1 MADDLKQKT
10 VTGVSWSF
18 VEQIL
23 TRGVN
28 FIIGIILARLLT
40 PTDYGLVGML
50 GIFLALSQLFIDGGL
65 AGALVRTKNP
75 SERDFSTVYII
86 NLVMSIVFYAI
97 LFVIAPAVAS
107 FYEQPLLK
115 SLLRI
120 TSLLLIIGSFSS
132 IHGVV
137 LTIRVDFKSQTIIS
151 LITALSSGFLGIIC
165 AYRGMGVWALVIQSL
180 TAALA
185 GTIAKIAFVRWFPR
199 LLFSKE
205 SFKRLFSYS
214 SKMLVATI
222 ISIVYENAYP
232 LVIGKRFSAA
242 DLGLFSQAGKFPG
255 VANGTIASALIR
267 VSFPVLSQIQDD
279 DERLLR
285 VYEKYIQLA
294 CFIIFPVLMGL
305 CGCAK
310 PIISF
315 LLTDK
320 WIDCVPLMQIICFGL
335 LSNAIT
341 TINLNLLYVKGRSD
355 LVLRLEIIKKS
366 FAFGILFLTMF
377 FSIKVMCIGQA
388 IYGVV
393 ALYFNTYYTKRILG
407 YSFSQQIRAAAPY
420 FGISLIIL
428 AEALL
433 SSTLIHNNLVSL
445 LVALAICPLT
455 YWFISKESG
464 LYAYLETKEL
474 LSKQFPFLSRWF

>member
-50 GIFLALSQLFIDGGL
+50 GIFIALSQLFIDGGL

-86 NLVMSIVFYAI
+86 NLVMSVVFYAI
-97 LFVIAPAVAS
+97 LFIIAPAVAS
-107 FYEQPLLK
+107 YYEQPLLK
-115 SLLRI
+115 SLLRV
-120 TSLLLIIGSFSS
+120 TSLLLIIGSLSS
-132 IHGVV
+132 IHGVI

-151 LITALSSGFLGIIC
+151 LITAISSGILGIVC
-165 AYRGMGVWALVIQSL
+165 AYRGMGAWALVIQTL

-185 GTIAKIAFVRWFPR
+185 GTIAKIVFVKWFPK
-199 LLFSKE
+199 LIFSKE
-205 SFKRLFSYS
+205 SFHRLFSYS
-214 SKMLVATI
+214 SKMLVASL
-222 ISIVYENAYP
+222 ISILYDNAYP

-242 DLGLFSQAGKFPG
+242 DVGLYSQAGKFPG
-255 VANGTIASALIR
+255 VACGTISSALNR

-279 DERLLR
+279 NERLLR
-285 VYEKYIQLA
+285 VYDKYIQLA
-294 CFIIFPVLMGL
+294 SFIIFPVLMGL
-305 CGCAK
+305 CGCAR
-310 PIISF
+310 PLVSL

-320 WIDCVPLMQIICFGL
+320 WLDCVPLMQIICFGL
-335 LSNAIT
+335 LPSFIT

-366 FAFGILFLTMF
+366 VAFGILFITMF
-377 FSIKVMCIGQA
+377 FGIKAMCVGSA
-388 IYGVV
+388 VYGFI
-393 ALYFNTYYTKRILG
+393 ALCFNTYYTKKILG
-407 YSFSQQIRAAAPY
+407 YSLAQQIRTVAPY
-420 FGISLIIL
+420 LFVSLVIL

-433 SSTLIHNNLVSL
+433 SSALISNQWISLAVSL
-445 LVALAICPLT
+445 AVCALT
-455 YWFISKESG
+455 YWLITKMTD
-464 LYAYLETKEL
+464 LYAYREAKEL
-474 LSKQFPFLSRWF
+474 LSKQFPFLSRWL